1 MDSLK
6 TLIVIP
12 CYQEASRLDPGK
24 FTEFLQ
30 SNDDVG
36 FVFVDDGSTDGTADV
51 IEDAVNR
58 HPRRIAGLRNETNM
72 GKGESVRRGVLYAA
86 DKAACIGY
94 WDADLSTPLAAI
106 PELVAALDLYD
117 AWLVMGSRLKITGHE
132 IVRKPW
138 RHYPGRV
145 FATLAS
151 LVTGHGFY
159 DTQCG
164 AKVFRSGIVESCF
177 GRPFLSRWC
186 FDIELLLRLME
197 SCDIDDVNTLE
208 SGLIE
213 YPLRQWIDSG
223 DTRLQAL
230 DVLRMAADLGRIFY
244 TYRLTSSR

>member
-94 WDADLSTPLAAI
+94 WDADLATPFGMLWQKVHDEVDPAREGSIVFEMNDVAI
-106 PELVAALDLYD
+106 LLGFPE
-117 AWLVMGSRLKITGHE
+117 
-132 IVRKPW
+132 
-138 RHYPGRV
+138 
-145 FATLAS
+145 F
-151 LVTGHGFY
+151 
-159 DTQCG
+159 
-164 AKVFRSGIVESCF
+164 VE
-177 GRPFLSRWC
+177 
-186 FDIELLLRLME
+186 
-197 SCDIDDVNTLE
+197 
-208 SGLIE
+208 
-213 YPLRQWIDSG
+213 Q
-223 DTRLQAL
+223 
-230 DVLRMAADLGRIFY
+230 
-244 TYRLTSSR
+244 